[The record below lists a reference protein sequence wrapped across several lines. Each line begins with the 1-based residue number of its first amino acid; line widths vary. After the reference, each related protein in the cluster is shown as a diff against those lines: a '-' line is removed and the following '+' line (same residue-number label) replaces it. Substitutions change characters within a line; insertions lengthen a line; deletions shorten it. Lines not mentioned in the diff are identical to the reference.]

1 LSEYCDQSTLELI
14 RKLIT
19 VGYIDLQNKNDSLE
33 SAIKGFPQ
41 GSILSPLLSNIYL
54 NGFDQFVETNLLLKY
69 NIGDGRPSIRPEY
82 YQEHKLV
89 DKDNEILKLYPELK
103 QSILNVKHKR

>member
-19 VGYIDLQNKNDSLE
+19 VGYIDLQNKKDSLDP
-33 SAIKGFPQ
+33 ATKGLPQ

-54 NGFDQFVETNLLLKY
+54 NGFDQFVETNLLPKY

-82 YQEHKLV
+82 FQEHKLV
-89 DKDNEILKLYPELK
+89 DKDKEILKVYPELK